1 MTEAKKYEKS
11 ITKSENMMKKENY
24 KITII
29 HAMFSDNFYIKRGV
43 CCAKV

>member
-1 MTEAKKYEKS
+1 
-11 ITKSENMMKKENY
+11 MKKENY

-43 CCAKV
+43 CWRTVPKFNARDDEIDLTTLI